1 MSARTAEIHR
11 KTNETDITVSLGL
24 DGAGEREI
32 LTGVGF
38 FDHMLDQIG
47 KHGVF
52 DLRIG
57 AEGDLHIDEHHVVED
72 TGMALGQ
79 AFAEALGDK
88 RGIRRYGWAV
98 IPLDEALVLVSLD
111 FSGRGLLTYD
121 LGTLSAQV
129 GQLPSELV
137 PEFYRAF
144 ASAAGVTLHVRKLS
158 GSNTHHIIEASF
170 KAFARALREAVSFDE
185 RMTDIPSTKGVL

>member
-24 DGAGEREI
+24 DGAGEREV

-52 DLRIG
+52 DLKIA

-72 TGMALGQ
+72 TGIALGQ
-79 AFAEALGDK
+79 AFAEALGEK

-121 LGTLSAQV
+121 LGTLAPQV

-144 ASAAGVTLHVRKLS
+144 ASAAGVTLHVRKMS